1 MSAHAA
7 LGGRVSALA
16 AALALL
22 AGCAQPGTQ
31 APKAQA
37 AKLAVGT
44 SDISTAC
51 GYLEERGAFGRPS
64 PQNLASLESM
74 AEDGARRLAAVYAS
88 DQTGIYQGDSVGA
101 LLGDSISL
109 LHDCGLTKAEQTLR
123 QALAAHR

>member
-1 MSAHAA
+1 VGVLVAS
-7 LGGRVSALA
+7 
-16 AALALL
+16 LALL

-31 APKAQA
+31 APKDQA

-51 GYLEERGAFGRPS
+51 GYREELTAAGRPKAGS
-64 PQNLASLESM
+64 LAPILAM
-74 AEDGARRLAAVYAS
+74 AQTGAEKLAGVYAH

-109 LHDCGLTKAEQTLR
+109 LHDCGLMAAEKTLQR
-123 QALAAHR
+123 ALAARR